1 MTVKADNSLKGGHLI
16 SLRPMNNATQTDV
29 SGHSL
34 VAQDM
39 AREGREGGAA
49 GQPIIPGHS
58 GRTPDFEIFVFLS
71 DLFLSLLMPSYAIMR
86 WIWAALSSSTFSCN
100 TSDVNWGGGQRSCC
114 DGQCG
119 YICCI
124 RWSGGCVIC
133 VCTQTHVIFNWRGY
147 LCSKNPKKSKV
158 NSHNPATDI
167 TRFTR
172 GYFSLLCSYEVAD
185 YVKKHLRPPFR
196 LNFHIFEIPLWLML
210 INGASATEMQSFVS
224 QFISIYDSLAVT
236 VN

>member
-100 TSDVNWGGGQRSCC
+100 TSDVNWEGGGAKELLRRTVWLYLLYSLIWRLCNM
-114 DGQCG
+114 
-119 YICCI
+119 
-124 RWSGGCVIC
+124 CVHPDTCNI
-133 VCTQTHVIFNWRGY
+133 
-147 LCSKNPKKSKV
+147 
-158 NSHNPATDI
+158 
-167 TRFTR
+167 
-172 GYFSLLCSYEVAD
+172 
-185 YVKKHLRPPFR
+185 
-196 LNFHIFEIPLWLML
+196 
-210 INGASATEMQSFVS
+210 
-224 QFISIYDSLAVT
+224 
-236 VN
+236 